1 MRISNAYLGAIMQK
15 VTRRDAVLTGLA
27 AGALPALGALASK
40 PARAASRRESSGG
53 GASHKFEM
61 NIEDTQITLVGKQT
75 FHTFAFG
82 GQVPAPLFHVREG
95 DNVEVVLNNLTT
107 LPHTIHW
114 HGLLQLRTAVQN

>member
-1 MRISNAYLGAIMQK
+1 
-15 VTRRDAVLTGLA
+15 
-27 AGALPALGALASK
+27 
-40 PARAASRRESSGG
+40 
-53 GASHKFEM
+53 M